1 MRNRTIIAA
10 VLCATPAL
18 AYAQQ
23 VPAIQQ
29 TGANIPLPSNDAAG
43 RSASITVPAGLP
55 PQVHIL
61 APSAPLTAKERSG
74 VAQARHWAAR
84 AIMPRPDEDGVVRF
98 LYGATMPSVVC
109 ARLHVCDL
117 ALQPGEI
124 VNNIDIGDKA
134 RWSITPG
141 LSGGGSNLVTHIMVK
156 PYDAGLSTNLII
168 LTNRR
173 TYSIKLVSEQS
184 AWMPLVGFNYPDD
197 ATRQWASYRQTV
209 SAFVSTEA
217 SATAGANM
225 QFYCVRPD
233 GASPSWIPTR
243 AYTDGRK
250 TVIEFP
256 ASFGYS
262 AEPALVALA
271 GGGLFSGPT
280 KQVIS
285 YRQSGNSYVVD
296 SVLDRAELVSGV
308 GRDQQS
314 VTLRRGCN

>member
-10 VLCATPAL
+10 VLCAMPAL
-18 AYAQQ
+18 GYAQQ

-29 TGANIPLPSNDAAG
+29 TGANMPLPSNDAAVG
-43 RSASITVPAGLP
+43 SASVTVPAGLP

-109 ARLHVCDL
+109 APLHVCDL
-117 ALQPGEI
+117 ALQAGEI
-124 VNNIDIGDKA
+124 VNNIDIGDKE

-184 AWMPLVGFNYPDD
+184 EWMPLVGFNYPDD

-217 SATAGANM
+217 NATAGANM

-256 ASFGYS
+256 AAFGYS

-280 KQVIS
+280 KQVVS
-285 YRQSGNSYVVD
+285 YRQSGNSYVID